1 MQTNQRLRR
10 STIILASL
18 LCGEILLSGTLSF
31 AAAASPATTPAR
43 PTAPSSNA
51 GTTGDATSA
60 PSIPSGPVNAAPMST
75 PAAKTIKTNVEARFP
90 QAKVVDVQPSVLPG
104 IYEVVMEDEIV
115 YSDATGDHLL
125 MGPLLDT
132 QNHENLTELHLN
144 DRHRIDFNS
153 LPFDKAIK
161 IVKGNGSRKFA
172 VFSDPDCPFC
182 QQLEKT
188 LLSVND
194 YTMYVFLFPIASLH
208 PQAPSKAHAIW
219 CAPNRVDAWNQWM
232 QQKKL
237 PPSKTCSGDPVDALQ
252 QLGDKLHVN
261 STPTMYMANGRR
273 VAGAIPLA
281 DLEKALT
288 AGSTTVASAASPPT
302 AAK

>member
-1 MQTNQRLRR
+1 MG
-10 STIILASL
+10 L
-18 LCGEILLSGTLSF
+18 LCFGGH
-31 AAAASPATTPAR
+31 AAAATAATTSAAQATTQLPK
-43 PTAPSSNA
+43 APVSNA
-51 GTTGDATSA
+51 GAAANSTAAGNSA
-60 PSIPSGPVNAAPMST
+60 PASATPSGPVDAAPMSS
-75 PAAKTIKTNVEARFP
+75 PAAKTIKANIEARFP
-90 QAKVVDVQPSVLPG
+90 QTKVVDVQPSILPG
-104 IYEVVMEDEIV
+104 LYEVVMEDEIV
-115 YSDATGDHLL
+115 YTDATADHLL
-125 MGPLLDT
+125 VGPLLDT
-132 QNHENLTELHLN
+132 QNHQNLTELHLN

-194 YTMYVFLFPIASLH
+194 YTMYIFLFPIASLH

-273 VAGAIPLA
+273 VAGAIPVA

-288 AGSTTVASAASPPT
+288 AGSTNLASAAATPT